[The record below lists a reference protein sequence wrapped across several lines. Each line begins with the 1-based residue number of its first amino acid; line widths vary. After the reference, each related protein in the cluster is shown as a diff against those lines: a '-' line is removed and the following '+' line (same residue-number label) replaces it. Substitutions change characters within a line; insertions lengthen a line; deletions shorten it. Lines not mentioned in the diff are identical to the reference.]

1 MQSVPCP
8 NTYFRCTSGNLI
20 FKAGET
26 DWCRSGVF
34 QLWAVT
40 IAEFKEYN
48 NHNHA
53 VITATLQA
61 LRNFPFPCSQ
71 NCVPISHLNN
81 NKKKHNR
88 TIYILQHRNLTEG
101 PNLGEYMCARAV
113 PAAHTPAAHTLP
125 AQQKAIQVSN
135 VLCCRRVSTSPF
147 HSKQTPDAA
156 ST

>member
-61 LRNFPFPCSQ
+61 LRNFPFPCSL

-81 NKKKHNR
+81 NNKKKTQPN
-88 TIYILQHRNLTEG
+88 NLYPPTSK
-101 PNLGEYMCARAV
+101 PNWRAQSGRVHVCTCCACCTHTCCT
-113 PAAHTPAAHTLP
+113 HTPCTAE
-125 AQQKAIQVSN
+125 SN
-135 VLCCRRVSTSPF
+135 SSLQCIMLQTCLHFPF
-147 HSKQTPDAA
+147 SL
-156 ST
+156 